1 MNIKFSETDPEK
13 IVQNLKD
20 VMGGRELSKIVAF
33 DLKGEKLTVTISK
46 VGKSVLTFST
56 EVQDDG
62 VTCTL
67 VKEKIALA
75 HKAFKG
81 EVTKKIFRVIEKAGG
96 AIDE

>member
-46 VGKSVLTFST
+46 VGKSWP
-56 EVQDDG
+56 
-62 VTCTL
+62 
-67 VKEKIALA
+67 
-75 HKAFKG
+75 
-81 EVTKKIFRVIEKAGG
+81 
-96 AIDE
+96 